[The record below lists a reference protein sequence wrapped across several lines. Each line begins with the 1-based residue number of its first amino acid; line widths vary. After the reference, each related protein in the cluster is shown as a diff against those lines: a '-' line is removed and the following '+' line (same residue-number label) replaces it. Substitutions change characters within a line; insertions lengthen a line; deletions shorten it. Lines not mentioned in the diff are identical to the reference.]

1 MKVLFI
7 TRPYLIDPLGLALL
21 SASLKKAGHETFL
34 ELHEDGKDFALLNKV
49 IKIQPDILAYSVYT
63 GAHDYYVKLNK
74 MIREQTKL
82 KVVSVFGG
90 PHCTYF
96 EDIKDNE
103 YVDVVMQ
110 GECDLT
116 FPQLLEDLDT
126 YKFPVVIKA
135 DMNPQDLD
143 ALPLPD
149 RSLIYKFE
157 RNRNNP
163 IKNIMTSRGCP
174 FSCPYCFPEDTMIH
188 TIKGMKSI
196 QDISKGEKVLYAK
209 GGDYGEVTQ
218 LYKREY
224 KGDLIEINCGTM
236 CVPTQSTPEH
246 KILRYKFKK
255 KSYLRADK
263 INIKDKIVVPFV
275 KEKLITDISVT
286 KILGSK
292 VGITKDGLAK
302 YKRSKKKIYKNILL
316 NKEFWILAGY
326 YISEGS
332 IDSGSVHFTFNKNE
346 KEFCSQVSKYIK
358 NIFGLKTSL
367 TYQDNI
373 CRVSVYSFLVKD
385 IFDNLFGHG
394 SKNKYIPRLLY
405 GQSKENV
412 KEFINAWNNGDGD
425 KNGQIVTV
433 SPSLAMQSFILCWQN
448 GITASLYRSDIKDSV
463 INGREVHT
471 ENMRYTL
478 HINRKNKDV
487 VITKDSILLPIRSI
501 IKKDYSGYVYNI
513 GVRGK
518 RTYTANTIGVHN
530 CYNSVYNKMFC
541 GKTVRY
547 RSIDSVIEEGR
558 KIKEDYPATEYIFF
572 EDDEFIAIKD
582 RVLEFSKKWKEVVGL
597 PFHVQIRI
605 DMLTEEKLK
614 ALVDAGCTS
623 VTFAIETGNED
634 RRKNVL
640 NRNISDK
647 KILDGAALLRKYNI
661 PFRTENMI
669 ATPQES
675 LANALETL
683 DINIKCKPMIGWAS
697 LFQPYPKTQ
706 LGELTVELGLFSG
719 KLEDIPS
726 TFFEETI
733 LKMDKKLKRQFENL
747 QRLFGLVCS
756 FPILRMFVPLL
767 IRLPQNKLYDY
778 IYTSWKNNQYNKLYK
793 VG

>member
-82 KVVSVFGG
+82 KAVSVFGG

-174 FSCPYCFPEDTMIH
+174 FACPY
-188 TIKGMKSI
+188 
-196 QDISKGEKVLYAK
+196 
-209 GGDYGEVTQ
+209 
-218 LYKREY
+218 
-224 KGDLIEINCGTM
+224 
-236 CVPTQSTPEH
+236 
-246 KILRYKFKK
+246 
-255 KSYLRADK
+255 
-263 INIKDKIVVPFV
+263 
-275 KEKLITDISVT
+275 
-286 KILGSK
+286 
-292 VGITKDGLAK
+292 
-302 YKRSKKKIYKNILL
+302 
-316 NKEFWILAGY
+316 
-326 YISEGS
+326 
-332 IDSGSVHFTFNKNE
+332 
-346 KEFCSQVSKYIK
+346 
-358 NIFGLKTSL
+358 
-367 TYQDNI
+367 
-373 CRVSVYSFLVKD
+373 
-385 IFDNLFGHG
+385 
-394 SKNKYIPRLLY
+394 
-405 GQSKENV
+405 
-412 KEFINAWNNGDGD
+412 
-425 KNGQIVTV
+425 
-433 SPSLAMQSFILCWQN
+433 
-448 GITASLYRSDIKDSV
+448 
-463 INGREVHT
+463 
-471 ENMRYTL
+471 
-478 HINRKNKDV
+478 
-487 VITKDSILLPIRSI
+487 
-501 IKKDYSGYVYNI
+501 
-513 GVRGK
+513 
-518 RTYTANTIGVHN
+518 

-547 RSIDSVIEEGR
+547 RNIDSVIEEGR

-582 RVLEFSKKWKEVVGL
+582 RVLEFSKKWKEIVDL

-661 PFRTENMI
+661 PFRTENML

-697 LFQPYPKTQ
+697 LFQPYPKTPM
-706 LGELTVELGLFSG
+706 GEWAKELGLFSG
-719 KLEDIPS
+719 KLEDIPA

-733 LKMDKKLKRQFENL
+733 IKMDKKLKRQFENL